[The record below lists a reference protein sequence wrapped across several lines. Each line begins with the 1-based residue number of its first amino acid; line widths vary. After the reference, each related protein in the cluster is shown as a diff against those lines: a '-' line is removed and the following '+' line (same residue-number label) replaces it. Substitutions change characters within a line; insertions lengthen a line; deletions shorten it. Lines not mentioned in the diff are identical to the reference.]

1 MDLLADQKLVWLC
14 SRYRNVMLRRI
25 TSGELKLIG
34 VGLIADSFADNGT
47 FGNGFKLGEFEIL
60 IEIYLKL

>member
-1 MDLLADQKLVWLC
+1 
-14 SRYRNVMLRRI
+14 MLRRI

-60 IEIYLKL
+60 IEIYMKL